1 VAALQLGRH
10 SIVKPTESY
19 QVTIQEAYTDY
30 RQRNTMSWPIRASPP
45 SIKRMR
51 RVPGVSCDSVLIL
64 LCIPASFQLL
74 WRCAVFVQFE
84 VILSDFHPIE

>member
-1 VAALQLGRH
+1 
-10 SIVKPTESY
+10 
-19 QVTIQEAYTDY
+19 
-30 RQRNTMSWPIRASPP
+30 
-45 SIKRMR
+45 
-51 RVPGVSCDSVLIL
+51 VLIY